1 MKAIVTGG
9 AGFIGSHVAEILIE
23 QGHQVMVIDDL
34 SGGFREN
41 VPIGAG
47 FLRASVLSDL
57 QAAFDSFRPDTV
69 YHLAAYAA
77 EGLSHHIPL
86 FNYQNNLEGTANV
99 LSAAYQAGVKHFVFT
114 SSIAVY
120 GHPHSADPFRES
132 GFPAPADPYGI
143 AKFACENHLRAFR
156 DYFGGPDFTIFR
168 PHNVYGERQNIS
180 DPFRNVVGIFMK
192 RALRG
197 EALPVFGDGSQT
209 RSFSYIR
216 GVAGCIAAAP
226 LLDGARNEVFN
237 VGGDVATSVADLA
250 KTVSSVLGIPAKLE
264 MLEERKEVKHAHAC
278 HQKLNRVFGAI
289 ADDLGLREGLE
300 RMAAYVQSHPVPPA
314 TPCPSPVE
322 ITDLLPPS
330 WRNSVLA
337 LRDAVAEEA
346 NSSPLPMVAA
356 PQH

>member
-9 AGFIGSHVAEILIE
+9 AGFIGSHVAEVLIE
-23 QGHQVMVIDDL
+23 RGHQVLVIDDL

-41 VPIGAG
+41 VPLGAG
-47 FLRASVLSDL
+47 FLHASVLSDL
-57 QAAFDSFRPDTV
+57 QAAFEGFRPDAV

-99 LSAAYQAGVKHFVFT
+99 LAAAYQAGAEHFVFT

-120 GHPHSADPFRES
+120 GHPHSSEPFRES
-132 GFPAPADPYGI
+132 DFPTPADPYGI

-156 DYFGGPDFTIFR
+156 EYFGRPNFTIFR

-180 DPFRNVVGIFMK
+180 DPFRNVVGIFMN

-197 EALPVFGDGSQT
+197 EPLPVFGDGSQT

-216 GVAGCIAAAP
+216 AIADCIASSPMAE
-226 LLDGARNEVFN
+226 GARNEVFN
-237 VGGDVATSVADLA
+237 IGGDVPTSVADLA
-250 KTVSSVLGIPAKLE
+250 KMIASVLGVPPHLQS
-264 MLEERKEVKHAHAC
+264 LPERKEVKHAHAS
-278 HQKLNRVFGAI
+278 HEKLQRVFGAEA
-289 ADDLGLREGLE
+289 ADIGLREGLE
-300 RMAAYVQSHPVPPA
+300 RMATYVQSNPVPPA

-322 ITDLLPPS
+322 ILDGLPPS
-330 WRNSVLA
+330 WRQSVIA
-337 LRDAVAEEA
+337 LRDAVGEPAGT
-346 NSSPLPMVAA
+346 
-356 PQH
+356 PQLV